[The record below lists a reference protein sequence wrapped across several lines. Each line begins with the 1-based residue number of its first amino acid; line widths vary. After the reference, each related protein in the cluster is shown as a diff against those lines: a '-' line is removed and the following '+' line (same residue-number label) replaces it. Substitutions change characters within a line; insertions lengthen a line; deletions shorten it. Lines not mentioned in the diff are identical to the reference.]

1 MKTLRGVYEN
11 GEIRLF
17 DKMPVNG
24 TKNVLVTFL
33 EDEEEIE
40 DSIIRNITLQQSTQT
55 IKQYLNDEK
64 EDLYQDFLK

>member
-11 GEIRLF
+11 GEIRLSN
-17 DKMPVNG
+17 KMPING

-33 EDEEEIE
+33 EDQEEIE
-40 DSIIRNITLQQSTQT
+40 DSFIRNITLQQSTHT
-55 IKQYLNDEK
+55 MKQYLNDER